1 MEDQGFRGCRDSDL
15 LRVALSES
23 IVFRVEVYGNCL
35 KRSFYGIVAD
45 SSEIVI
51 IIRMIPLY
59 FLRQFLL
66 RLSRYFTSH
75 KLQ

>member
-1 MEDQGFRGCRDSDL
+1 MKDQGFPGCRDSDL
-15 LRVALSES
+15 LRVVLSES
-23 IVFRVEVYGNCL
+23 IVFRVEVYGKSL

-45 SSEIVI
+45 SSGIAI
-51 IIRMIPLY
+51 IIRMIPRY

-66 RLSRYFTSH
+66 RLNRCFTSH